1 MALCLFGTRQ
11 SGQEMS
17 ICILVPFTQPGTW
30 QVGNVDAL
38 EPHPVFITVLS
49 WGYIICEPLST
60 PASTVLAR
68 HSNCDHFI
76 TPSIF
81 LFLSIIAHP
90 REVTKVTPSCPDS
103 FCNHL
108 DDSQSST
115 PPTVMSALATHLRF
129 PRP

>member
-1 MALCLFGTRQ
+1 MPWSHTQYLSQFFPGDILYVSHCQHQPALSLPDTL
-11 SGQEMS
+11 
-17 ICILVPFTQPGTW
+17 IVT
-30 QVGNVDAL
+30 N
-38 EPHPVFITVLS
+38 
-49 WGYIICEPLST
+49 
-60 PASTVLAR
+60 
-68 HSNCDHFI
+68 HFI

-108 DDSQSST
+108 DDSQPST